1 MAYKVLINNDS
12 KQSMILITHEKPHF
26 FKLYIIMSICIAVA
40 FTQSVYIYTV
50 SESVGSQGL
59 ALTICITV
67 NTTKRSFNVSLTPV
81 SGSAEG
87 KISCT
92 SSSHLACIGNYIIFI
107 NNYVM
112 ILLCKYQYM
121 LLYLIKERKIIL
133 TK

>member
-1 MAYKVLINNDS
+1 
-12 KQSMILITHEKPHF
+12 
-26 FKLYIIMSICIAVA
+26 MSIRIAVA
-40 FTQSVYIYTV
+40 FTQSVYTV

-67 NTTKRSFNVSLTPV
+67 NTTKRSFNVYLTPV

-107 NNYVM
+107 NNYANTSM
-112 ILLCKYQYM
+112 YY
-121 LLYLIKERKIIL
+121 Y
-133 TK
+133 T